1 MVIIQANMTP
11 EVIAEVWEVT
21 ADIFKKYK
29 IPLTK
34 QTLEALVED
43 EKLTLVL
50 QELNS
55 AVGSSTSTCI
65 EGGC

>member
-1 MVIIQANMTP
+1 MSLEEIIA
-11 EVIAEVWEVT
+11 VWEVT
-21 ADIFKKYK
+21 ADIFKKYN

-34 QTLEALVED
+34 QTLETLVE
-43 EKLTLVL
+43 EKQLTSLL

-65 EGGC
+65 EGG

>member
-1 MVIIQANMTP
+1 MVIQANMTS
-11 EVIAEVWEVT
+11 VAIVEVWEVT
-21 ADIFKKYK
+21 ANIFKKYN

-34 QTLEALVED
+34 QTLEELVER
-43 EKLTLVL
+43 ELLTSLL

-65 EGGC
+65 EGG

>member
-1 MVIIQANMTP
+1 MVIQANMSP
-11 EVIAEVWEVT
+11 EAIVGVWEVT
-21 ADIFKKYK
+21 ADILKKYN

-34 QTLEALVED
+34 QTLEALVEG
-43 EKLTLVL
+43 EQITSLL

-65 EGGC
+65 EGG